1 MPSEPLPIFC
11 GHPDRPVDPV
21 PELTG
26 RKKKA
31 KSKSS
36 SVNAESTC
44 TAVVSGNLFE
54 QALEPPLTAT
64 AGQDAAVPP
73 SPVVLECPIQAEG
86 SKPGIETIGA
96 ATCAVVKTQTESLRQ
111 QDSAMAC
118 PANLHFCP
126 HCGTP
131 GDGAEFCASCGE
143 RRCSTC
149 CE

>member
-64 AGQDAAVPP
+64 AGQDAAIPP
-73 SPVVLECPIQAEG
+73 STAALESPTQADE
-86 SKPGIETIGA
+86 SK
-96 ATCAVVKTQTESLRQ
+96 
-111 QDSAMAC
+111 QDS
-118 PANLHFCP
+118 
-126 HCGTP
+126 GTSGTLTSAVEPPVQHDAVNASP
-131 GDGAEFCASCGE
+131 GV
-143 RRCSTC
+143 
-149 CE
+149 